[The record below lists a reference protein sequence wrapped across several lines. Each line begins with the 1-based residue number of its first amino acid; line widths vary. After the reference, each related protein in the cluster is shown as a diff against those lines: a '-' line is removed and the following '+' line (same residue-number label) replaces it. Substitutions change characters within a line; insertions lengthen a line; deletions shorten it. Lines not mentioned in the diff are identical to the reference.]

1 MNSVFTVVGTQVCS
15 YPDVNIYSAAFLNS
29 ALVKASQC
37 VANLFDSPAKSSEA
51 FGDIIQF
58 GNECLSL
65 LIGWLGV
72 RIVSE
77 SLEPCLELLAIQLKA
92 AASSFEYPLLLSILK
107 LMTILIEQSSVASQ
121 LTVETIQQWMELS
134 RWLVN
139 STQRRDVLSHVALL
153 LRSLIKLKKVPLLI
167 EVYR

>member
-1 MNSVFTVVGTQVCS
+1 MFAVVGAQVCS
-15 YPDVNIYSAAFLNS
+15 FPDVNIYSATFLNS
-29 ALVKASQC
+29 ALVKSSRC
-37 VANLFDSPAKSSEA
+37 VANLLDSPAKSSEA

-72 RIVSE
+72 RIVPE
-77 SLEPCLELLAIQLKA
+77 ALEPCLDLLGTQLKA

-107 LMTILIEQSSVASQ
+107 LMTKLVEQSSVASQ
-121 LTVETIQQWMELS
+121 LTVETVQRWIELS
-134 RWLVN
+134 RWLIN

-153 LRSLIKLKKVPLLI
+153 LRALIKVKKVPLLI